1 MLACRSRQVQIGR
14 EKKKV
19 SLGRGERRKWEGG
32 RVYQTSVRPGGN
44 RRSSRILSSQPQDTP
59 TPKEPAAARIVSER
73 SGAEAG
79 GKRRPRAWLCQ
90 PGSITCRPFLAS
102 LGISERHAR
111 GKGAPQSD
119 QEKIGLITEEGKKHK
134 KKPSTKRIQT
144 ASLLIYLREEILR
157 HSHIFSSIR

>member
-1 MLACRSRQVQIGR
+1 M
-14 EKKKV
+14 
-19 SLGRGERRKWEGG
+19 
-32 RVYQTSVRPGGN
+32 RPGGN

-119 QEKIGLITEEGKKHK
+119 QEKNGLITEEGKNTK
-134 KKPSTKRIQT
+134 KTLYEAYSDGIAP
-144 ASLLIYLREEILR
+144 
-157 HSHIFSSIR
+157 HIFTRGNTPPLSYFQLYQVIWGSAKWGICENRRLGWAARSSWPMIRVTGV